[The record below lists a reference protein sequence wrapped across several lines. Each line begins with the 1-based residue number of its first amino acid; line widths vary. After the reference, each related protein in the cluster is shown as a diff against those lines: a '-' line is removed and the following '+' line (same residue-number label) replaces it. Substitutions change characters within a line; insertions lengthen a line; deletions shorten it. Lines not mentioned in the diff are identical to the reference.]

1 MENQVSKNVFV
12 GEKTYPVVGYTVVDK
27 TSNIQTQNEEC
38 PNVDGTGMMPAYRI
52 DRYQDFSIDPALSVN
67 TK

>member
-1 MENQVSKNVFV
+1 MENEVSKNVFV
-12 GEKTYPVVGYTVVDK
+12 GEKNYPVAGYTVLDK

-38 PNVDGTGMMPAYRI
+38 PDVEGTGMVPAYRI
-52 DRYQDFSIDPALSVN
+52 DRYQDFTLDPSASVN